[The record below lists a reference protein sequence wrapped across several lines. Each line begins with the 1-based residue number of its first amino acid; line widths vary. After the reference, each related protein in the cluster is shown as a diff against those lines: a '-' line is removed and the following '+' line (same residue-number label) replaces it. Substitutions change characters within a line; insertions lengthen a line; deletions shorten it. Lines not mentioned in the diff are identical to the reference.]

1 MGPDDKTTEI
11 EIPSRRAT
19 DSARSNIV
27 HVNFSAKAAKP
38 KPSWSL
44 PVSTGEQ
51 QRSSV
56 SVGKFQKRPVDR
68 ISPWMIRVIALVAV
82 LLLSLLVL

>member
-11 EIPSRRAT
+11 EIPARRAT
-19 DSARSNIV
+19 DTNRSNIV
-27 HVNFSAKAAKP
+27 HVNFSNKTAKP

-44 PVSTGEQ
+44 PVASSEQ
-51 QRSSV
+51 RTNSV

-68 ISPWMIRVIALVAV
+68 ISPWMIRVIALVAI

>member
-44 PVSTGEQ
+44 PVVSGE